1 MLGDIAGLIAAC
13 AFVLLVGAIAI
24 PLIKLGGVMDEV
36 SAAIKGM
43 SHETQTA
50 VRDVVGEA
58 VPLMGEV
65 RTSVAT
71 ANTQLVRVDAITANV
86 QAATGNVSAL
96 TSVLAATLGT
106 PVIKVAAFAYALR
119 STLADTAPRRTER
132 RVVAAERTAAMSE
145 HAAEVAADVDQRH
158 RRRRTR

>member
-36 SAAIKGM
+36 SAAIQGM
-43 SHETQTA
+43 SAETQTA

-86 QAATGNVSAL
+86 QAATGNISGL

-106 PVIKVAAFAYALR
+106 PVIKVAALAYAVR
-119 STLADTAPRRTER
+119 STLADTAPRRSKR
-132 RVVAAERTAAMSE
+132 RVDAAERTAAMSE
-145 HAAEVAADVDQRH
+145 HAADVAADVAQRH
-158 RRRRTR
+158 RRRAR